1 MVDSVK
7 YAGRDITLDDLLNAR
22 AAIEEMTRIH
32 KGSIFD
38 TNIHVGGTTT
48 TVDAIQ
54 DVCTLAS
61 AMWYKLS
68 QAKEG

>member
-1 MVDSVK
+1 MATSVT
-7 YAGRDITLDDLLNAR
+7 YAGHTITLDDLLNAR
-22 AAIEEMTRIH
+22 TAIEEMTRMH

-48 TVDAIQ
+48 TVAAIQ

-68 QAKEG
+68 TEQND